1 MHKKAKPEGI
11 FNLIILHIIEA
22 LMYFIAPH
30 GRTCTEEL
38 RYLQPNWLLEMQI
51 NNVLKPDSTFIFN
64 NLGFF
69 PSLCPFFLISLRDY
83 PLVFF

>member
-11 FNLIILHIIEA
+11 FNLIIFHIIEA
-22 LMYFIAPH
+22 LMYFTPPH

-38 RYLQPNWLLEMQI
+38 QYLQPNRLLEMQI
-51 NNVLKPDSTFIFN
+51 NNVLKPDSTFTFN

-69 PSLCPFFLISLRDY
+69 PSLCPFFLILLRDY